1 MVQEADSLNDQVCVS
16 KFGYQKLTQKI
27 QLHKIKHFDQFFT
40 QNKFTQLTSRVMS
53 TVGVKSIHTSDVMT
67 ILADQSSKKGQQ
79 DKAIQYITRAHQIA
93 TEVLDGMTN
102 HKKFIGILSGQATIA
117 IRQKKYQEALE
128 IIAKLETLA

>member
-1 MVQEADSLNDQVCVS
+1 
-16 KFGYQKLTQKI
+16 
-27 QLHKIKHFDQFFT
+27 
-40 QNKFTQLTSRVMS
+40 
-53 TVGVKSIHTSDVMT
+53 MT

-79 DKAIQYITRAHQIA
+79 EKAIQYITRAHQIA